1 MSNSEE
7 LERDAA
13 LGEKAARLL
22 ENEDLTQ
29 AIQAYD
35 AFLAEQEGQL
45 APRDTDKFTVL
56 RAIRRGM
63 QQFTESFLEGVKAQ
77 GEAARMEQQGIAPD
91 KRIIM

>member
-1 MSNSEE
+1 MNSEE
-7 LERDAA
+7 LEKKAMF
-13 LGEKAARLL
+13 GEKAARLL
-22 ENEDLTQ
+22 ENEDLIQ

-35 AFLAEQEGQL
+35 AMIAEQEGLL

-63 QQFTESFLEGVKAQ
+63 QQFTDSFLEGVKAQ

-91 KRIIM
+91 KRILM